1 MITFSSNDNP
11 NTQVQSKVHHV
22 HALQESVGGA
32 YLPFPGLE
40 PVSGERLMSVTN
52 LPRVAFDNDV
62 AGIRTSDLLVAS
74 PAPYRYA
81 NKPHQISAANL
92 VTDW

>member
-1 MITFSSNDNP
+1 MITFNSNDTP
-11 NTQVQSKVHHV
+11 NTQVQGKV

-32 YLPFPGLE
+32 YLPFPGLQ

-52 LPRVAFDNDV
+52 LPRLAFDNDV
-62 AGIRTSDLLVAS
+62 ARIQTSDLLVTS
-74 PAPYRYA
+74 PATYRYA